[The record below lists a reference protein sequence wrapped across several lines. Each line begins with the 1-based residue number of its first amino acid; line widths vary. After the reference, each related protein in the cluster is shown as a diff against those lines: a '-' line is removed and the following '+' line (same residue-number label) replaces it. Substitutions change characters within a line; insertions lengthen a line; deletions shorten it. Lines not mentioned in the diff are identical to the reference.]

1 MVDRTLSG
9 VYPILY
15 MPFDDRS
22 RIDVEDLRKEVEF
35 VVAAGVAGVGIA
47 MGSEI
52 FKLSE
57 AERDLATGTVVE
69 QARGRVKVVVHTGAE
84 GTDLAV
90 KLSRRAQE
98 LGVDALMAAPPTT
111 IPVDAEQV
119 KGYFKRIS
127 DAVDVP
133 IFVQDIP
140 GAAVAPRLVAAIARE
155 AENACYAKMESPPT
169 PQRVTQAKQYG
180 GDELIVF
187 GGAGGQMFLEELGRG
202 SVGTMPGSAVPEA
215 FQQAWQHHQRGQGE
229 EAAATMERYG
239 PLLRLLGQTLG
250 ISYHLTKEVLR
261 LRGVFKAA
269 NVRHPS
275 TLPEDRAFAEVRSLV
290 ERLELGSI

>member
-57 AERDLATGTVVE
+57 AERDLATGTVAE

-98 LGVDALMAAPPTT
+98 LGADALMAAPPTT

-133 IFVQDIP
+133 ILSRTSP
-140 GAAVAPRLVAAIARE
+140 APRSRRVW
-155 AENACYAKMESPPT
+155 SPPSRAWRAL
-169 PQRVTQAKQYG
+169 PR
-180 GDELIVF
+180 
-187 GGAGGQMFLEELGRG
+187 R
-202 SVGTMPGSAVPEA
+202 SA
-215 FQQAWQHHQRGQGE
+215 
-229 EAAATMERYG
+229 
-239 PLLRLLGQTLG
+239 
-250 ISYHLTKEVLR
+250 
-261 LRGVFKAA
+261 
-269 NVRHPS
+269 
-275 TLPEDRAFAEVRSLV
+275 
-290 ERLELGSI
+290 

>member
-90 KLSRRAQE
+90 KLS
-98 LGVDALMAAPPTT
+98 P
-111 IPVDAEQV
+111 
-119 KGYFKRIS
+119 
-127 DAVDVP
+127 
-133 IFVQDIP
+133 
-140 GAAVAPRLVAAIARE
+140 APRSLERTR
-155 AENACYAKMESPPT
+155 SWPPRRRPYLST
-169 PQRVTQAKQYG
+169 PSR
-180 GDELIVF
+180 
-187 GGAGGQMFLEELGRG
+187 
-202 SVGTMPGSAVPEA
+202 
-215 FQQAWQHHQRGQGE
+215 
-229 EAAATMERYG
+229 
-239 PLLRLLGQTLG
+239 
-250 ISYHLTKEVLR
+250 
-261 LRGVFKAA
+261 
-269 NVRHPS
+269 
-275 TLPEDRAFAEVRSLV
+275 
-290 ERLELGSI
+290 